1 MSNFSEMSAEDYV
14 NELIMRTARSESVNI
29 VEMVSEDSSNLMPNF
44 YFASE
49 KRRLKRCASHY
60 VPPKFNESLIE
71 QSQKFLKT
79 DSAIYL
85 KERGILRY
93 MI

>member
-1 MSNFSEMSAEDYV
+1 MTDDDKLLEELVLGKQMSNFSEMSAEDYV

-29 VEMVSEDSSNLMPNF
+29 VEMASEDSSNLMPNF

-49 KRRLKRCASHY
+49 KRRLKRCGSHY

-71 QSQKFLKT
+71 QS
-79 DSAIYL
+79 
-85 KERGILRY
+85 
-93 MI
+93 